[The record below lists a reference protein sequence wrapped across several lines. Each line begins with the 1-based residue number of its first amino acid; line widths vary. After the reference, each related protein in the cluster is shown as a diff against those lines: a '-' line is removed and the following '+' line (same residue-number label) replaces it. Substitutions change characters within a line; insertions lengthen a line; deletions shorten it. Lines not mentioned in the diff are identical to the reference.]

1 MAILVCCSY
10 CSGERLLFS
19 GRQIMWR
26 VLSRGLLAL
35 TLTLGVAFA
44 RPASQTSKEVKI
56 PQCKR
61 NSRLVGECFI
71 THGRMSFYNG
81 THNIRLWPIGTHRLL
96 GVEYVPG
103 SVENPTDE
111 HPDGIYW
118 MPVELSDTSTFGV
131 EIYGD
136 FDVCP
141 LSKKRPGAMQFVCV
155 ESARNL
161 TVKDYN
167 KEPNRIYRIH
177 DATSH

>member
-1 MAILVCCSY
+1 
-10 CSGERLLFS
+10 
-19 GRQIMWR
+19 MWR
-26 VLSRGLLAL
+26 LPLRVLLAL

-44 RPASQTSKEVKI
+44 RSASQTSKEVKV
-56 PQCKR
+56 PLCKG
-61 NSRLVGECFI
+61 NSKLVGECFR
-71 THGRMSFYNG
+71 TYGRMRFYNG
-81 THNIRLWPIGTHRLL
+81 THNVRIWPIGTRRLL

-136 FDVCP
+136 FEVCP
-141 LSKKRPGAMQFVCV
+141 LSKKKPGAMQFVCV
-155 ESARNL
+155 ESAKHL
-161 TVKDYN
+161 IVKDYN
-167 KEPNRIYRIH
+167 KKPNRIYRIH